1 MLNSNYSFEN
11 FKIND
16 SNKFAYST
24 AKKFAEDSTI
34 IDPFYIYGESNED
47 KKHLMFAVANAIH
60 NQDSKKIIKYLK
72 ASDYVNDY
80 NNNDNHRKYSAL
92 EKEILNCDILLIEDI
107 SSFSNNINAQMR
119 FVRFFN
125 KVFGKIKIV
134 VTSNK
139 PVKELSG
146 FLDRFSSRLA
156 WGLQVEI

>member
-80 NNNDNHRKYSAL
+80 NNNENRRKYSDL
-92 EKEILNCDILLIEDI
+92 EKEILNCDILLIEEI

-125 KVFGKIKIV
+125 KVFGKNKIV
-134 VTSNK
+134 VTSDK
-139 PVKELSG
+139 PVNELTG